1 MRTHERPSVV
11 VVSFERRMRRFY
23 SCVCRQTFTC
33 LSKVLDPDATTA
45 VQCWDLVAIV
55 RLRGVRMCGTENERV
70 MIPHKKEERTASKE
84 AVRSR
89 PATIS
94 RNINFV

>member
-1 MRTHERPSVV
+1 MRLSAKFHVP
-11 VVSFERRMRRFY
+11 FESARSGCNHGGPVLGFGGYCALARR
-23 SCVCRQTFTC
+23 
-33 LSKVLDPDATTA
+33 
-45 VQCWDLVAIV
+45 
-55 RLRGVRMCGTENERV
+55 RMCGTENERV